1 MPTEPTPRPLPPPV
15 SRSVV
20 VPRDASSPPRLT
32 VTGPPGA
39 VPPNGAFTVQVR
51 VLNTSVIVE
60 RFVVEVVTSP
70 ATAVDHPRSE
80 LTLLPQQ
87 DGTLEFT
94 VAAPDAEAAG
104 TAGAPWQ
111 LDVAVRVRGQSGETE
126 VLGRVRVMVLAQPRA
141 TEPRRPGLVEAPP
154 PDTYHLLADH
164 PIEREGDLLDADATA
179 RRIADVI
186 LDTQVVTPF
195 TLGIQGG
202 WGAGKSS
209 LMQLVR
215 RHLEARGR
223 RRVRVAWF
231 NAWTAEGSD
240 ALATLL
246 RSVLRELDRNVLRR
260 VIRKT
265 NATSWLRLPFMVFG
279 SWLGARTLADE
290 VWRLFALDAPQ
301 RNVIRTEIQ
310 RALGDWAGRDRKL
323 RTGRLLVVF
332 VDDLDRCSAENVARV
347 LEAIRLYLDA
357 PGLVFVIGYDPD
369 VVGEALA
376 TARGDKARGPAYLE
390 KIIQVDHTV
399 GAPEPAHARELARL
413 CARHCGVEQLLGEA
427 ELALIVERSQ
437 RNPRRVKRFLNTF
450 VLAHQLDSG
459 SARLWPDEH
468 IKLLLLRLYFP
479 AFFRLLVTEPQQD
492 VIRQLIEL
500 ARLRTALLARREPGA
515 EDVAWLCETTG
526 LANGDPADVL
536 AGLEQHLPEPIVE
549 LSKNRDL
556 FTLLWSFGDHDRRAN
571 LLERLRDP
579 AALRAIEVPEPAI
592 EPALSSS
599 APPSSAASRPDKVCA
614 QCGTS
619 SNLDFCPD
627 CGAYL
632 DF

>member
-1 MPTEPTPRPLPPPV
+1 MSTEPTSGPPLPPPV
-15 SRSVV
+15 TGPRVAP
-20 VPRDASSPPRLT
+20 PRDASSPPRLT

-39 VPPNGAFTVQVR
+39 VPPSGAFTVQVR

-60 RFVVEVVTSP
+60 HFVVEVVTSP
-70 ATAVDHPRSE
+70 STAVDQPRAGV
-80 LTLLPQQ
+80 TLMPQQ

-94 VAAPDAEAAG
+94 VAAPDAEVAG
-104 TAGAPWQ
+104 AAGAPWQ
-111 LDVAVRVRGQSGETE
+111 LDVAVRVRAEPGET
-126 VLGRVRVMVLAQPRA
+126 VVVGRVRVMVLAQPRA
-141 TEPRRPGLVEAPP
+141 TEPRRRGVVEAPP

-164 PIEREGDLLDADATA
+164 PIEREGDLLDADDTA

-186 LDTQVVTPF
+186 LDTEVVTPF

-215 RHLEARGR
+215 RHLEARGG

-279 SWLGARTLADE
+279 SWLGARSLADE
-290 VWRLFALDAPQ
+290 VWRLFSLDAPQ

-323 RTGRLLVVF
+323 KTGRLLVVF

-357 PGLVFVIGYDPD
+357 PGLVFVIGYDPE
-369 VVGEALA
+369 VVGEALVA
-376 TARGDKARGPAYLE
+376 ARGDKARGPAYLE
-390 KIIQVDHTV
+390 KIIQVDHTM
-399 GAPEPAHARELARL
+399 APPEPAPARELARL

-459 SARLWPDEH
+459 AARLWPDEH

-479 AFFRLLVTEPQQD
+479 AFFRLLVTDPQQD

-500 ARLRTALLARREPGA
+500 ARLRTALLARREPDA
-515 EDVAWLCETTG
+515 EDVAWLCESAG
-526 LANGDPADVL
+526 LANVHPADAL
-536 AGLEQHLPEPIVE
+536 ADLEQHLPEPIVE

-556 FTLLWSFGDHDRRAN
+556 FTLLWSLGDQERRAG
-571 LLERLRDP
+571 LLDRLRDP
-579 AALRAIEVPEPAI
+579 AALRAIEVPEAAPP
-592 EPALSSS
+592 EPA
-599 APPSSAASRPDKVCA
+599 RPREDRVCST
-614 QCGTS
+614 CGTS
-619 SNLDFCPD
+619 SNLEFCPE
-627 CGAYL
+627 CGSYL
-632 DF
+632 GF